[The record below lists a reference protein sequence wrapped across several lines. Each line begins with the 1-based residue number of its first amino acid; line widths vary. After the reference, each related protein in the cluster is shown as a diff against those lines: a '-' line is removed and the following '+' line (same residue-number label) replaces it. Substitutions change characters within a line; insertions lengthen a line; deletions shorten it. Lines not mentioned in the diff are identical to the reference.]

1 MAFLKTVLMTAIV
14 AVAAGCAAKDPA
26 PAPKADLKPAGAP
39 AMAAKPAEAPKA
51 PAPAAAPAPA
61 PAPTAIDKTPIKA
74 DLSKAKFPNENTEH
88 FGWDEGESRAFFW
101 SNGIAEVVVKLPAD
115 GDYEIT
121 VTAGC
126 QQADK
131 QFAKFVLE
139 VDGQKQGEEIALKSE
154 DAKDY
159 GCRLPLKAGD
169 RKIGVRF
176 TNDIYKEGEYD
187 LNFFLHGLKLVRVK

>member
-1 MAFLKTVLMTAIV
+1 MAFLKTALMTAIL

-51 PAPAAAPAPA
+51 PAPAAAL
-61 PAPTAIDKTPIKA
+61 DKTPIKA
-74 DLSKAKFPNENTEH
+74 DLTKAKFPNENTEH
-88 FGWDEGESRAFFW
+88 FAWDDGESRIYYY
-101 SNGIAEVVVKLPAD
+101 SNGVAEVVLKVPAD
-115 GDYEIT
+115 GDYEVT

-126 QQADK
+126 QEANK

-139 VDGQKQGEEIALKSE
+139 VDGQKQGGEVSLTAEAP
-154 DAKDY
+154 KDY
-159 GCRLPLKAGD
+159 ACCLPLKAGD

-187 LNFFLHGLKLVRVK
+187 MTLYVHGLKLVRVK

>member
-1 MAFLKTVLMTAIV
+1 MAYLKTAVLSAML

-51 PAPAAAPAPA
+51 PAPAAAPAA
-61 PAPTAIDKTPIKA
+61 AAIDKTPIKA
-74 DLSKAKFPNENTEH
+74 DLTKAKFPNENTEH
-88 FGWDEGESRAFFW
+88 FAWDDGESRIYYY
-101 SNGIAEVVVKLPAD
+101 SNGVAEVVVKVPAD

-126 QQADK
+126 QEANK
-131 QFAKFVLE
+131 QFARFILE
-139 VDGQKQGEEIALKSE
+139 VDGQKQGAEVSLTAEAP
-154 DAKDY
+154 KDY
-159 GCRLPLKAGD
+159 GCCLPLKAGD

-176 TNDIYKEGEYD
+176 TNDMYKEGEYD
-187 LNFFLHGLKLVRVK
+187 MTLFLHGLKLVRVK